1 MPTINE
7 QPRTTYGD
15 AVGATLVTTL
25 YARAEGYRAFGLDD
39 WHDEQ
44 AARVWR
50 GLEER
55 TWAADQQVRKLIL
68 SDRRHVVGTIKRSQ
82 AFDDVTREFA
92 AAHPGATVVSLGI
105 GLCNRAARLHDLDV
119 RWVGLDREP
128 VITLRHELIPD
139 EDIELIAASATDSD
153 WLEVLPTDQ
162 PSLVIAEGLFMYLPP
177 EDVTHVLEQAAKR
190 VPADSRVVADIFAPG
205 VQKLP
210 HPIKKTVGVQYY
222 FAAKGAEGLAAVT
235 PGWRAVKTI
244 DTMSGIDAGMAR
256 MNRLL
261 QRVTGTTTYGVA
273 VIERT

>member
-25 YARAEGYRAFGLDD
+25 YARAEGYRAYGIDD

-55 TWAADQQVRKLIL
+55 TWAADQQVRQLIL
-68 SDRRHVVGTIKRSQ
+68 SDRRNVVGTIKRSQ

-92 AAHPGATVVSLGI
+92 AAHPGATVISLGI
-105 GLCNRAARLHDLDV
+105 GLCNRAARLHELDV
-119 RWVGLDREP
+119 HWVGLDREP
-128 VITLRHELIPD
+128 VIALRRELIPD
-139 EDIELIAASATDSD
+139 EDVDLVAASATETG
-153 WLEVLPTDQ
+153 WLDLLPTNR
-162 PSLVIAEGLFMYLPP
+162 PSLVIAEGLFMYLPAQ
-177 EDVTHVLEQAAKR
+177 DVSLVLEQVAGR
-190 VPADSRVVADIFAPG
+190 VPPGSRVVADLFAPG
-205 VQKLP
+205 MQKLP
-210 HPIKKTVGVQYY
+210 HPIKKTVGVQYH
-222 FAAKGAEGLAAVT
+222 FAAKGAEGLAALV
-235 PGWRAVKTI
+235 PGWRPVETI

-256 MNRLL
+256 MNRLFE
-261 QRVTGTTTYGVA
+261 RVTGTTTYGVA